1 MSNINPIIELD
12 KITSVSLNSSSYG
25 KDINE
30 RFESIDKNFK
40 KILETDYLVGA
51 KGDSVG
57 LMECKLSG
65 IITDN
70 TQYDLYDYNDVQI
83 TSTMLYDLII
93 DQIEYLYKDNGD
105 ALTSIN
111 NINWFDDLHG
121 STLYILYEN
130 RDERKYLISSLPFT
144 YIDSRY
150 RKLNNDPLYEDLYED
165 TMDISCT
172 LHYQTYSKEGSI
184 VGTFQIIHPYPTI
197 YYNKDIKDFCWS
209 INGQETDL
217 VCKGLSGK
225 DGENGQLHIAY
236 IDKDSTDNLH
246 NILCVLG
253 FDNLKKEYV
262 YIVPNDFAKY
272 GISIKDGDTIIC
284 FYAKKNDNGYELLP
298 NINEDTSET
307 SYFLTKTIIVPG
319 TQTCQVYINEDTCT
333 ITTKLDMVTMFGLFD
348 KIGLVDGYPKGLYI
362 PYGKEEDRISGH
374 MIWHTDGNYGP
385 RLNIGPVKD
394 VHNDNL
400 EIIDQGSTL
409 NIQYTGVI
417 VNGSLEAQEL
427 YTTGPLTVEGGA
439 TLEGGAII
447 DGDVKIKENLIID
460 GYVEI
465 KGHGGISSES
475 ISCREITSSD
485 IAKFKNVDI
494 DTASLNNLYLLPY
507 HANPEDGVVKMDI
520 ALVLQ
525 NIQNEIQEIKELNN
539 FYNQFYNSYQKY
551 NGSPSETIISNLS
564 VHKHIVAKFYDGDS
578 GNDKYKF
585 DHSAIVTFF
594 KTKNYLMD
602 ITYIFTN
609 KSGSS
614 CDLIIGSPAQNI
626 VVQNNQEVQFRYSR
640 NSSQGDPI
648 YQGYTIV

>member
-83 TSTMLYDLII
+83 TSTMLYDLIM

-111 NINWFDDLHG
+111 DINWFDDLHG
-121 STLYILYEN
+121 STLYVLYEN

-150 RKLNNDPLYEDLYED
+150 RKLNNDSLYENA
-165 TMDISCT
+165 MDMSCT

-184 VGTFQIIHPYPTI
+184 VGSFQIIHPYPTI

-262 YIVPNDFAKY
+262 YITPNDFAKY

-319 TQTCQVYINEDTCT
+319 TQTCQVYISEATCT

-348 KIGLVDGYPKGLYI
+348 KIGLVDGCPKGLYI

-374 MIWHTDGNYGP
+374 MIWHTDSSYGP

-394 VHNDNL
+394 VHNDNI
-400 EIIDQGSTL
+400 EVL
-409 NIQYTGVI
+409 NQKSILYVQYSDI
-417 VNGSLEAQEL
+417 LANGYIEAQEL
-427 YTTGPLTVEGGA
+427 YTIGPLTVEGGT
-439 TLEGGAII
+439 TLEGGVII

-460 GYVEI
+460 GDVEI
-465 KGHGGISSES
+465 KGYKGISSET
-475 ISCREITSSD
+475 ISCREIISTD
-485 IAKFKNVDI
+485 IAKFERVDI
-494 DTASLNNLYLLPY
+494 NTAALNKLYLLPDY
-507 HANPEDGVVKMDI
+507 ANPDDGVDKMDV

-525 NIQNEIQEIKELNN
+525 NMQNEIREIKELNN
-539 FYNQFYNSYQKY
+539 FYNQFYNSYQNY
-551 NGSPSETIISNLS
+551 TGSPSETTISNLS
-564 VHKHIVAKFYDGDS
+564 THKHIVTGFYAGDS

-585 DHSAIVTFF
+585 DHSAIVTFV

-609 KSGSS
+609 KSGSP
-614 CDLIIGSPAQNI
+614 CELIIGSPMENI

-648 YQGYTIV
+648 FQGYTIV

>member
-65 IITDN
+65 IIADN

-93 DQIEYLYKDNGD
+93 DQIEYLYKDNGA

-121 STLYILYEN
+121 STLYVLYEN

-150 RKLNNDPLYEDLYED
+150 RKLNNDPLYED

-348 KIGLVDGYPKGLYI
+348 KIGLVDGCPKGLYI
-362 PYGKEEDRISGH
+362 PYGKGEDRISGH

-439 TLEGGAII
+439 TLEGGVII
-447 DGDVKIKENLIID
+447 DGDVEIKENLIID
-460 GYVEI
+460 GDVEI
-465 KGHGGISSES
+465 KGHKGISSET

-494 DTASLNNLYLLPY
+494 DTASFNNLYLLPY
-507 HANPEDGVVKMDI
+507 HASPDDGVAKMDV

-525 NIQNEIQEIKELNN
+525 DIWDELKEIKELNN

-551 NGSPSETIISNLS
+551 TGSPSETIISNLS
-564 VHKHIVAKFYDGDS
+564 THKHIVTGFYDGDS

-609 KSGSS
+609 KSGSP
-614 CDLIIGSPAQNI
+614 CELIIGSPMENI

-648 YQGYTIV
+648 FQGYTIV

>member
-12 KITSVSLNSSSYG
+12 EITSVSLNSSSYG

-30 RFESIDKNFK
+30 RFENIDKNFK

-65 IITDN
+65 IIADN

-105 ALTSIN
+105 ALTPIN
-111 NINWFDDLHG
+111 DINWFDDLHG
-121 STLYILYEN
+121 STLYVLYEI

-150 RKLNNDPLYEDLYED
+150 RKLNDDPIYQDIYEY
-165 TMDISCT
+165 TMDMSCT

-184 VGTFQIIHPYPTI
+184 IGSFQIIHPYPTI

-225 DGENGQLHIAY
+225 DGKNGQLYIAY
-236 IDKDSTDNLH
+236 IDTDSTDNLH
-246 NILCVLG
+246 NILCILG
-253 FDNLKKEYV
+253 FDNSKKEYI
-262 YIVPNDFAKY
+262 YIAPNDFAKY

-319 TQTCQVYINEDTCT
+319 TQTCQVYISEDTCT
-333 ITTKLDMVTMFGLFD
+333 ITTRLDMVTMFGLFD
-348 KIGLVDGYPKGLYI
+348 KIGLVDGCPKGLYI

-417 VNGSLEAQEL
+417 VNGSLETREL

-439 TLEGGAII
+439 ILEG
-447 DGDVKIKENLIID
+447 DVEIKENLIID
-460 GYVEI
+460 GDVEI
-465 KGHGGISSES
+465 KGQTGISVES
-475 ISCREITSSD
+475 ISCREITSTED
-485 IAKFKNVDI
+485 AKFENVDI
-494 DTASLNNLYLLPY
+494 NTASLNNLYLMPY
-507 HANPEDGVVKMDI
+507 YANPDDGVDKMDV

-539 FYNQFYNSYQKY
+539 FYNQFYNSYQTY
-551 NGSPSETIISNLS
+551 NGSPSETIINNLS
-564 VHKHIVAKFYDGDS
+564 THKHIVTNFYDGDL

-585 DHSAIVTFF
+585 DHSTIVTFF

-614 CDLIIGSPAQNI
+614 CDLVIGSPAQNI